1 MLVQTFVAA
10 FGYLILHPGQ
20 DFSSTLLAWAG
31 IIVLV
36 WGAVYGLARAKNRD
50 VESWL
55 SATFV
60 FGAFALAI
68 LAVLPSK
75 KLSDFVARARRKEMS
90 APPQPAN
97 KP

>member
-20 DFSSTLLAWAG
+20 DFSSTLLAWSG
-31 IIVLV
+31 IIVLL

-55 SATFV
+55 SATFI

-68 LAVLPSK
+68 LVVLPTK
-75 KLSDFVARARRKEMS
+75 KVSDLVASARRKEVS
-90 APPQPAN
+90 APAEPAN
-97 KP
+97 EP